1 MRSLGAIPVA
11 YGEGLVDRVR
21 AAAPTPVTK
30 LLDCHGSEYVTL
42 GFSLGL
48 SRKAIGTLVPGPKAL
63 FRGVHITGM
72 RHAHPSSD
80 LAEIASLVADGT
92 ITIDIAH
99 EYPFDIDSVRAAY
112 TQLMA
117 GHVRGKLVVK
127 LR

>member
-1 MRSLGAIPVA
+1 VEA
-11 YGEGLVDRVR
+11 
-21 AAAPTPVTK
+21 
-30 LLDCHGSEYVTL
+30 
-42 GFSLGL
+42 
-48 SRKAIGTLVPGPKAL
+48 
-63 FRGVHITGM
+63 
-72 RHAHPSSD
+72 SD

-112 TQLMA
+112 TQLMG